1 MSEEVTEALLELHY
15 HRAIVDTFTDVS
27 GARFLRMLKPSTRQE
42 VWAKMCQSL
51 SLLLVRVT

>member
-15 HRAIVDTFTDVS
+15 HRANVDTFTDVL